1 MHQENNYEEFK
12 EIRSR
17 VDSIATAVFLIAGGA
32 LSLSINVMLG
42 NKGKIILTEGVI
54 NNTTLAWYFLLTSV
68 VLFLILKIQMIA
80 QAMLLQ
86 FFSEFVNSHLK
97 KFNITSWIVGGSAFI
112 TFVFGMV
119 KMVQAAVGAIG
130 S

>member
-1 MHQENNYEEFK
+1 MHQEHNYEEFK

-42 NKGKIILTEGVI
+42 NKGKIVLTETVV
-54 NNTTLAWYFLLTSV
+54 NNTKLAWYFLLTSV
-68 VLFLILKIQMIA
+68 VLFLIVKIQMTA

-86 FFSEFVNSHLK
+86 FFTGFVNSHLK
-97 KFNITSWIVGGSAFI
+97 KFNIASWIVGGFAFI

-119 KMVQAAVGAIG
+119 KMVQAAVGTI
-130 S
+130 SS

>member
-42 NKGKIILTEGVI
+42 NKGKIVLTEGVI
-54 NNTTLAWYFLLTSV
+54 NSTKLAWYFLLTSV

-86 FFSEFVNSHLK
+86 FFSGFVNSHLK
-97 KFNITSWIVGGSAFI
+97 KFNIASWIVGGSAFI